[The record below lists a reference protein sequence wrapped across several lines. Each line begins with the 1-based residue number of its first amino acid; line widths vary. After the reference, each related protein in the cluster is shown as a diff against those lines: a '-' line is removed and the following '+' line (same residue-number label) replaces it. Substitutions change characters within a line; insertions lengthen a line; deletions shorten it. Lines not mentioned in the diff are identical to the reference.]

1 MIEMTKHTPGPWKV
15 DAIVTTLVRSPDR
28 YAIADTDR
36 NFREI
41 EECEANAQL
50 IAVSPRMLKALQKV
64 AALYNPNRCAEDE
77 TARNIGL
84 RMEMMEELHE
94 EVMGIIRKAEP
105 E

>member
-1 MIEMTKHTPGPWKV
+1 MTKHTPGPWMV
-15 DAIVTTLVRSPDR
+15 DAIQTSLVRTPGW
-28 YAIADTDR
+28 YEIVDTER

-41 EECEANAQL
+41 TECEANAHL
-50 IAVSPRMLKALQKV
+50 IAAAPRMLKALQKV
-64 AALYNPNRCAEDE
+64 AALYNPDRCAEDE

-94 EVMGIIRKAEP
+94 EVVAVIREAEP